1 MQSVREVI
9 VVEGRYD
16 KNTLAQVVDAVVIE
30 TSGFGIFN
38 DKEKQSLLRRMA
50 EAKGLI
56 VLTDPDGAGFV
67 IRNFIKSCVPPEQ
80 LKQAY
85 VPDIPGKEKRKAK
98 ASREGKLGV
107 EGMRAEILI
116 EALRR
121 AGATFEDAQ
130 SAEKAQRI
138 TKADL
143 YTLGFSGREMSAQR
157 RAELKR
163 ELELPEHLSADALL
177 DVLNATMSR
186 EAFFSRA
193 ARLTER
199 MRSEQ
204 S

>member
-1 MQSVREVI
+1 MQSVKEVI

-16 KNTLAQVVDAVVIE
+16 KNTLRQVVDAVVIE

-38 DKEKQSLLRRMA
+38 DAQKQKLLRRMA
-50 EAKGLI
+50 EARGLI

-67 IRNFIKSCVPPEQ
+67 IRNFIKSCVPPER

-85 VPDIPGKEKRKAK
+85 VPDIRGKEKRKARP
-98 ASREGKLGV
+98 SREGKLGV
-107 EGMRAEILI
+107 EGMRAEILT

-130 SAEKAQRI
+130 SPRAGQMI

-143 YTLGFSGREMSAQR
+143 YRLGLSGRENSAR
-157 RAELKR
+157 KRAELIR
-163 ELELPEHLSADALL
+163 ELDLPEHLSADALL

-186 EAFFSRA
+186 EEFLSRA
-193 ARLTER
+193 DPPEEPTR
-199 MRSEQ
+199 
-204 S
+204 

>member
-1 MQSVREVI
+1 MQSVKEVI

-16 KNTLAQVVDAVVIE
+16 KNTLRQVVDAVVIE

-38 DKEKQSLLRRMA
+38 DAQKQKLLRRMA
-50 EAKGLI
+50 EARGLI

-67 IRNFIKSCVPPEQ
+67 IRNFIKSCVPPER

-85 VPDIPGKEKRKAK
+85 VPDIRGKEKRKARP
-98 ASREGKLGV
+98 SREGKLGV
-107 EGMRAEILI
+107 EGMRAEILT

-130 SAEKAQRI
+130 SPSAGQMI

-143 YTLGFSGREMSAQR
+143 YRLGLSGRENSAR
-157 RAELKR
+157 KRAELIR
-163 ELELPEHLSADALL
+163 ELDLPEHLSADALL

-186 EAFFSRA
+186 EEFLSRA
-193 ARLTER
+193 ALPEEPTR
-199 MRSEQ
+199 
-204 S
+204 

>member
-1 MQSVREVI
+1 MQSVKEVI

-16 KNTLAQVVDAVVIE
+16 KNTLRQVVDAVVVE

-38 DKEKQSLLRRMA
+38 DAQKQKLLRRMA
-50 EAKGLI
+50 EARGLI

-67 IRNFIKSCVPPEQ
+67 IRNFIKSCVPPER

-85 VPDIPGKEKRKAK
+85 VPDIRGKEKRKARP
-98 ASREGKLGV
+98 SREGKLGV
-107 EGMRAEILI
+107 EGMRAEILT

-130 SAEKAQRI
+130 SPRAGQMI

-143 YTLGFSGREMSAQR
+143 YRLGLSGRENSAR
-157 RAELKR
+157 KRAELIR
-163 ELELPEHLSADALL
+163 ELDLPEHLSADALL

-186 EAFFSRA
+186 EEFLSRA
-193 ARLTER
+193 DLPEEPTR
-199 MRSEQ
+199 
-204 S
+204 

>member
-1 MQSVREVI
+1 MQSVKEVI

-16 KNTLAQVVDAVVIE
+16 KNTLRQVVDAVVIE

-38 DKEKQSLLRRMA
+38 DAQKQKLLRRMA
-50 EAKGLI
+50 EARGLI

-67 IRNFIKSCVPPEQ
+67 IRNFIKSCVPPER

-85 VPDIPGKEKRKAK
+85 VPDIRGKEKRKARP
-98 ASREGKLGV
+98 SREGKLGV
-107 EGMRAEILI
+107 EGMRAEILT

-130 SAEKAQRI
+130 SPHTGQMI

-143 YTLGFSGREMSAQR
+143 YRLGLSGRENSAR
-157 RAELKR
+157 KRAELIR
-163 ELELPEHLSADALL
+163 ELDLPEHLSADALL

-186 EAFFSRA
+186 EDFFNRA
-193 ARLTER
+193 DLPEEPTR
-199 MRSEQ
+199 
-204 S
+204 

>member
-1 MQSVREVI
+1 MLRVKEVV

-16 KNTLAQVVDAVVIE
+16 KNTLLQVVDAVVLE

-38 DKEKQSLLRRMA
+38 DAQKQKLLRSMA
-50 EAKGLI
+50 EARGLV

-85 VPDIPGKEKRKAK
+85 VPDIYGKEKRKAK
-98 ASREGKLGV
+98 PSREGKLGV
-107 EGMRAEILI
+107 EGMRAETLL

-121 AGATFEDAQ
+121 AGACLEDVQRGENAQ
-130 SAEKAQRI
+130 KI

-143 YTLGFSGREMSAQR
+143 YRLGLSGRENSAKK
-157 RAELKR
+157 RAELIR
-163 ELELPEHLSADALL
+163 EMDLPEHLSADALL

-186 EAFFSRA
+186 DEFFSRA
-193 ARLTER
+193 DLPAEPTR
-199 MRSEQ
+199 
-204 S
+204 

>member
-1 MQSVREVI
+1 MQSVKEVI

-16 KNTLAQVVDAVVIE
+16 KNTLRQVVDAVVIE

-38 DKEKQSLLRRMA
+38 DAQKQKLLRRMA
-50 EAKGLI
+50 EARGLI

-67 IRNFIKSCVPPEQ
+67 IRNFIKSCVPPER

-85 VPDIPGKEKRKAK
+85 VPDIRGKEKRKARP
-98 ASREGKLGV
+98 SREGKLGV
-107 EGMRAEILI
+107 EGMRAEILT

-130 SAEKAQRI
+130 SPRAGQMI

-143 YTLGFSGREMSAQR
+143 YRLGLSGRENSAR
-157 RAELKR
+157 KRAELIR
-163 ELELPEHLSADALL
+163 ELDLPEHLSADALL

-186 EAFFSRA
+186 EEFLSRA
-193 ARLTER
+193 GLPEEPTR
-199 MRSEQ
+199 
-204 S
+204 

>member
-16 KNTLAQVVDAVVIE
+16 KNTLRQVVDAVVIE
-30 TSGFGIFN
+30 TEGFGIFN
-38 DKEKQSLLRRMA
+38 DAQKQKLLRRMA
-50 EAKGLI
+50 EARGLI

-67 IRNFIKSCVPPEQ
+67 IRNFIKSCVPPER

-85 VPDIPGKEKRKAK
+85 VPDIFGKEKRKARP
-98 ASREGKLGV
+98 SREGKLGV
-107 EGMRAEILI
+107 EGMRAEILT

-130 SAEKAQRI
+130 SPRAGQMI

-143 YTLGFSGREMSAQR
+143 YRLGLSGRENSAR
-157 RAELKR
+157 KRAALIR
-163 ELELPEHLSADALL
+163 ELDLPEHLSADALL

-186 EAFFSRA
+186 EEFLSRA
-193 ARLTER
+193 DLPEEPTR
-199 MRSEQ
+199 
-204 S
+204 